1 MATCSTA
8 RLRSTHDARGPH
20 GLADETMN
28 FAEELSRFLAETGG
42 TRVEIGVVQ
51 DEDGLW
57 AAELRIGPPLGTWS
71 ASFTNRD
78 DAVAFAR
85 RMHSQIAESILV
97 AETEAELPKEAES

>member
-1 MATCSTA
+1 
-8 RLRSTHDARGPH
+8 
-20 GLADETMN
+20 MN

-57 AAELRIGPPLGTWS
+57 AAELRIGQPLGTWS
-71 ASFTNRD
+71 ASFTDRGG
-78 DAVAFAR
+78 AVAFAR
-85 RMHSQIAESILV
+85 RMHSQIADSILV